1 MTNNQQ
7 IPINVAKK
15 TLDTF
20 NIIIENSPNV
30 GYDEDDE
37 WEINEYNN
45 LGAFPLSDPF

>member
-30 GYDEDDE
+30 GIEFEAESD
-37 WEINEYNN
+37 ITNFSS
-45 LGAFPLSDPF
+45 LTSFPLS